1 MAKTSF
7 TELVGCARPLQ
18 LAGMGGVSTVELAAA
33 VTNAGGLGM
42 IGAAG
47 IPTDDL
53 GEMLE
58 TLDGATSGP
67 FGANFLMPFL
77 DPEAL
82 SIAAERCA
90 VVEFFYGA
98 PDRALVE
105 IAHHKGALASWQVGS
120 IEEAEAAVEAGCDL
134 IVAQGI
140 EAGGHVRGKTEL
152 RALLEATT
160 DLPTPIVA
168 AGGIGSAA
176 DVARALDSPASAV
189 RIGTRFLAATESG
202 AHPGYIDALI
212 EARADDTVITEE
224 FAVGWPNA
232 PARVLRASLEAARSA
247 HDPAATVGE
256 ERWPVPRFSTLPPT
270 KDASGNISAMPHY
283 AGFSVDGVTK
293 RQPAAEI
300 VAELLSRI

>member
-42 IGAAG
+42 LGVAG
-47 IPTDDL
+47 IPTDTL
-53 GEMLE
+53 AEMIE
-58 TLDGATSGP
+58 TLDATTDGP

-82 SIAAERCA
+82 SIAAEHCA
-90 VVEFFYGA
+90 VVEFFYGP
-98 PDRALVE
+98 PDRGLVE
-105 IAHHKGALASWQVGS
+105 IVHAKSALASWQVGS
-120 IEEAEAAVEAGCDL
+120 VEEAEAAVEAGCDL

-140 EAGGHVRGKTEL
+140 EAGGHVRGHET
-152 RALLEATT
+152 RQTLLEAMT
-160 DLPTPIVA
+160 DLPTPIVV
-168 AGGIGSAA
+168 AGGLGSAEA
-176 DVARALDSPASAV
+176 VSQALDSPASAV
-189 RIGTRFLAATESG
+189 RIGTRFLAGTESG
-202 AHPGYIDALI
+202 AHPAYVDALI
-212 EARADDTVITEE
+212 AAKAGDTVITEE
-224 FAVGWPNA
+224 FDVGWPNA

-247 HDPAATVGE
+247 NDPAAMVGE

-270 KDASGNISAMPHY
+270 KNASGNIAAMPHY

-300 VAELLSRI
+300 VSELLSLI

>member
-7 TELVGCARPLQ
+7 TDLVGCARPLQ

-33 VTNAGGLGM
+33 VSNAGGLGM

-47 IPTDDL
+47 IPVDTL
-53 GEMLE
+53 AEMFE
-58 TLDGATSGP
+58 TLDAATHGP

-82 SIAAERCA
+82 SIAAERCR
-90 VVEFFYGA
+90 VVEFFYGD
-98 PDRALVE
+98 PDGSLVE
-105 IAHHKGALASWQVGS
+105 IVHAKGALASWQVGS
-120 IEEAEAAVEAGCDL
+120 LEEAEAAVEAGCDL

-152 RALLEATT
+152 RSLLEATT
-160 DLPTPIVA
+160 DLTTPLVA

-176 DVARALDSPASAV
+176 DLARALDLGATGV

-202 AHPGYIDALI
+202 AHTAYVQALI
-212 EARADDTVITEE
+212 EASAGDTVITEE

-247 HDPAATVGE
+247 DDPAATVGE
-256 ERWPVPRFSTLPPT
+256 ESWPVPRFSTLPPT
-270 KDASGNISAMPHY
+270 KDASGNIAAMPHY
-283 AGFSVDGVTK
+283 AGFSVDEVRK
-293 RQPAAEI
+293 RQPAVEI
-300 VAELLSRI
+300 VTELCSRI